1 VSKSNWRRLSLAI
14 PALVGATF
22 FVGCADS
29 SVNPPLANT
38 EGVAPVTPE
47 SVKRDAVPPKSK
59 REMPRG
65 SAKIGRDPSG
75 LNRQGSQP
83 KSG

>member
-1 VSKSNWRRLSLAI
+1 MSKSNWRRLSLAI

-22 FVGCADS
+22 FVGCADEG
-29 SVNPPLANT
+29 VNPPLANT

-59 REMPRG
+59 RDMPRG
-65 SAKIGRDPSG
+65 SGGIGRDPSG
-75 LNRQGSQP
+75 VNTRGSKP
-83 KSG
+83 